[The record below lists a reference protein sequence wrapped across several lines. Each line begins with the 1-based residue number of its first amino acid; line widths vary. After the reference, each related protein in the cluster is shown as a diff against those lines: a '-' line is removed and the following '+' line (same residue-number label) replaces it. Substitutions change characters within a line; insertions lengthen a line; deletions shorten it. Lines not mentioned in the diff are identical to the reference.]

1 MAAATRKGNVLTT
14 GEIAAVCRVSSR
26 TVCGWIDDGHL
37 KGYRIPGSRD
47 RRATADAVEQFLK
60 ANGMP
65 VEWLKE
71 WMRKEEARLSRTPA
85 TSPVATTAAATAEPP
100 APKVPVLTGWES
112 DVPFVEVGANG

>member
-26 TVCGWIDDGHL
+26 TACRWIDDGHL

-47 RRATADAVEQFLK
+47 RRATADAVEQFLR

-65 VEWLKE
+65 VEWLTE
-71 WMRKEEARLSRTPA
+71 WMRKEEARLSRKPA
-85 TSPVATTAAATAEPP
+85 TSPVAATATATTEPQT
-100 APKVPVLTGWES
+100 PKVAALTGWES

>member
-47 RRATADAVEQFLK
+47 RRATADAVEKFLK
-60 ANGMP
+60 DNGMP
-65 VEWLKE
+65 VEWLTE
-71 WMRKEEARLSRTPA
+71 WVRKAEAKLSRTQA
-85 TSPVATTAAATAEPP
+85 TSAAASAATSEPP
-100 APKVPVLTGWES
+100 AAKVPSLTGWES
-112 DVPFVEVGANG
+112 DVPLVEVGANG